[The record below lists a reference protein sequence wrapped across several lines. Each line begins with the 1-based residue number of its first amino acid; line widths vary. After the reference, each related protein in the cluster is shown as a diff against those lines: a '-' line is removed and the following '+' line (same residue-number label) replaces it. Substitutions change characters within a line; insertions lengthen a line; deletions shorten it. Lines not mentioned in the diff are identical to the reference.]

1 MKKIRWGILSTAKI
15 GREKVIPALQKGQY
29 CEVVAIASGN
39 ATRLEEVARDLHIP
53 KTYDSFEKLL
63 ADPEIDA
70 IYIPLP
76 NHLHVEWSIKAIH
89 AGKHVLCEKPIG
101 LSSAEAL
108 QLLEVAKEYP
118 HLKVMEAFMYRFHPQ
133 WKTTKQLIKDG
144 RIGELKTIQ
153 SFFSYHNI
161 DPANIRNQ
169 KDIGGGALM
178 DIGCYCISFAR
189 YLFEQEPGKIFSVID
204 TDPVLEIDRMAS
216 VILQFA
222 NGTSTFV
229 CSTQLFP
236 FQRVNIIGTA
246 GRIEI
251 EIPVNA
257 PPDMVTR
264 INLHT
269 AGGSE
274 EILFEAVDQYTTQGD
289 EFSKAILNMG
299 GALTP
304 LEDAVNNM
312 KVLEIIL
319 QDQRLLQAGT
329 SIDQEE

>member
-15 GREKVIPALQKGQY
+15 GREKVIPALQKGKY

-39 ATRLEEVARDLHIP
+39 AIRLREVAGSLHIP
-53 KTYDSFEKLL
+53 KTYDSYERLL

-101 LSSAEAL
+101 LSSGEAL
-108 QLLEVAKEYP
+108 QLLNVAKEYP

-133 WKTTKQLIKDG
+133 WKATKQLIKDG

-161 DPANIRNQ
+161 DPANIRNR
-169 KDIGGGALM
+169 KEIGGGAMM

-189 YLFEQEPGKIFSVID
+189 YLFDQEPENIFSVID
-204 TDPVLEIDRMAS
+204 TDPAMEIDRMVS

-222 NGTSTFV
+222 HGTSTFV

-236 FQRVNIIGTA
+236 FQRVNIMGTA

-257 PPDMVTR
+257 PPDKVTK
-264 INLHT
+264 INIFS
-269 AGGSE
+269 AEGNE
-274 EILFEAVDQYTTQGD
+274 EIRFEPVDQYTIQAD
-289 EFSKAILNMG
+289 EFSKAILNIG

-304 LEDAVNNM
+304 LEDAVSNM
-312 KVLEIIL
+312 KVLETIL
-319 QDQRLLQAGT
+319 KDNSGRGSRRGLLA
-329 SIDQEE
+329 E